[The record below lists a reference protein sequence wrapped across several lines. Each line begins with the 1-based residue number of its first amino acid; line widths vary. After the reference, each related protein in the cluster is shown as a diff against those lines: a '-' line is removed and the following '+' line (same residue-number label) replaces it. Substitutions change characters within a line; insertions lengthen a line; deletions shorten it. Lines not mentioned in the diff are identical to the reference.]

1 MLTGFIGVVGC
12 GLSSAN
18 EALAGSPHVSG
29 MRIDWN
35 AWNFKPTYDDA
46 SGTARVTGFLAL
58 AKEGAASG
66 SNIVAVWY
74 IRNANGT
81 WSTKSWLT
89 SDAAEAIKSV
99 KIGTA
104 IPDSE
109 DEKWEVGQDL
119 HILPTDNPENPKDY
133 GKGLLADDP
142 LYPLLA
148 TASDAAALV
157 SLLAEIGY
165 KAAAIKIDNS
175 TGCNSDEQLTVMAGA
190 IEAGLAMT
198 VTDDTSAQA
207 QTQTMATLLAA
218 VTLCAQPTPV
228 CTPGLTG
235 PWVLGAVVGPKACSW
250 AVTSTWTALNG
261 GRSYTCN
268 YSYCCTYARTRSAPA
283 IRADCAT
290 YTCTQLKIQ
299 RVCSS
304 PGVSCTVFA
313 ANPSP
318 PAVWVPPCGTSPAC
332 STVPPVIPA
341 VPTLWLWPG
350 STNCP

>member
-1 MLTGFIGVVGC
+1 M
-12 GLSSAN
+12 
-18 EALAGSPHVSG
+18 
-29 MRIDWN
+29 
-35 AWNFKPTYDDA
+35 
-46 SGTARVTGFLAL
+46 
-58 AKEGAASG
+58 
-66 SNIVAVWY
+66 
-74 IRNANGT
+74 
-81 WSTKSWLT
+81 
-89 SDAAEAIKSV
+89 
-99 KIGTA
+99 
-104 IPDSE
+104 
-109 DEKWEVGQDL
+109 GQDL